1 MWPVKQ
7 LKQVV
12 KHSVKYGR
20 GRVVMGGD
28 NDTSELA
35 LIPLEELTSGI

>member
-20 GRVVMGGD
+20 GRVAMGGD